1 MTPKIKLSYNK
12 TSQSIFLTRTL
23 IKQRRKAIG
32 MSQMELA
39 QAMGKSQSWVR
50 DLENKL
56 KQRTIK
62 PKYAFQLKTIL
73 KIA

>member
-1 MTPKIKLSYNK
+1 MG
-12 TSQSIFLTRTL
+12 TL

-39 QAMGKSQSWVR
+39 QAMVRSQSWVR

-56 KQRTIK
+56 KERTIK
-62 PKYAFQLKTIL
+62 PKYVLQL
-73 KIA
+73 